1 MTKKVKVAVFDQDLK
16 IRQLGD
22 FPLTSDGSKIN
33 IKSGGKGHFNPSF
46 SNTSYLEFPY
56 RSIFSLFR
64 IRYKRVYVV
73 RNSASKC
80 VNFHTEEVPAPDP
93 EEVMKAASAKILE
106 NMGRETQETPF
117 ILYIILGVLVGIAL
131 KVFEV
136 IV

>member
-1 MTKKVKVAVFDQDLK
+1 MTKKVKVAIFDQDLK
-16 IRQLGD
+16 IRQFGS

-33 IKSGGKGHFNPSF
+33 IKSGGKAHFNPSF

-56 RSIFSLFR
+56 RSILNLFR
-64 IRYKRVYVV
+64 VQYRRVYIV
-73 RNSASKC
+73 RNNASKC
-80 VNFHTEEVPAPDP
+80 VDFHTPEVPAPDP

-106 NMGRETQETPF
+106 NMGRETQDTPF
-117 ILYIILGVLVGIAL
+117 ILYIILAAIGIVAL

>member
-1 MTKKVKVAVFDQDLK
+1 MPKKVKVAIFDQDLK
-16 IRQLGD
+16 IRQFGD

-56 RSIFSLFR
+56 RSILNLFR
-64 IRYKRVYVV
+64 IQYRRVYVV
-73 RNSASKC
+73 RNTARKC
-80 VNFHTEEVPAPDP
+80 VNFDTEEVPAPDP

-106 NMGRETQETPF
+106 NMGRETQDTPF
-117 ILYIILGVLVGIAL
+117 ILYIILAAIGIVAL

>member
-1 MTKKVKVAVFDQDLK
+1 MTKKVKLAIFDQDLK
-16 IRQLGD
+16 IRQFGD
-22 FPLTSDGSKIN
+22 FPLTKDGSKIN
-33 IKSGGKGHFNPSF
+33 VRSGGKLHFNPSF

-64 IRYKRVYVV
+64 IRYRRVYVV
-73 RNSASKC
+73 RNNAGAC
-80 VNFHTEEVPAPDP
+80 VNFNTEVVPAPDP

-117 ILYIILGVLVGIAL
+117 ILYLILAAIAIVAL